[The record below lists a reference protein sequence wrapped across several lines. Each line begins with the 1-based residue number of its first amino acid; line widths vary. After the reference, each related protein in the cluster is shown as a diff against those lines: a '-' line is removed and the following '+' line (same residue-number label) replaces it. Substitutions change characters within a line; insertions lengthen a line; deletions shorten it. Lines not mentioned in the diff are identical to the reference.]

1 MHNVEKSA
9 TWDSGRTVLVP
20 SELRPAVP
28 AAAILLLAAF
38 AAAFGP
44 ALPSSLAG
52 LRTLG
57 PYVVLSLGVLFA
69 LNFNRG
75 RALILLASLLAAY
88 AGYDY
93 AQGLGGFAQK
103 AVYTALVVLVPVN
116 ALLAMALP
124 ERGVLYYGSYRWVVL
139 LGFEAL
145 LILWIAAAGRSELSG
160 LAWQG
165 LLEHWLF
172 RSPPTPLAGRLIFAA
187 AMVVAIW
194 RAWPK
199 HTPLDL
205 GLVAALASFFI
216 AAEWARSAS
225 VFAAFLTA
233 AGVIV
238 LVAFVQ
244 ESHRLAFRDEL
255 TGLPGRRALDER
267 MRALGPN
274 YVIAMADVDHFKG
287 FNDTHG
293 HDVGD
298 QVLKLVAARLA
309 EVGGDGEAFR
319 YGGEEF
325 CVLFGDKTLKQ
336 ALPYLEAIRA
346 SVQHYKM
353 AVRSDERPRHQDTGI
368 RRRGDA
374 EPANML
380 SVTISIGAAGP
391 EVERQPPAQVL
402 KAADEALYR
411 AKKAGRNRLST

>member
-1 MHNVEKSA
+1 
-9 TWDSGRTVLVP
+9 LVP

-28 AAAILLLAAF
+28 AAAILLLAAL
-38 AAAFGP
+38 AAAFAP

-57 PYVVLSLGVLFA
+57 PYVVLALGVLFA
-69 LNFNRG
+69 LRFNRG

-88 AGYDY
+88 AGYFY
-93 AQGLGGFAQK
+93 AQGLGGFAAK

-124 ERGVLYYGSYRWVVL
+124 ERGVLYYGSYRWLVL
-139 LGFEAL
+139 LGGEAL
-145 LILWIAAAGRSELSG
+145 LVLWIAAAGRSTLSG

-165 LLEHWLF
+165 LLEHWMF
-172 RSPPTPLAGRLIFAA
+172 RSPPTPLAGRTIFAA
-187 AMVVAIW
+187 ALVVAIW

-199 HTPLDL
+199 HTPLDF
-205 GLVAALASFFI
+205 GLVAALVSFFI
-216 AAEWARSAS
+216 AAEWAGSPAVFSA
-225 VFAAFLTA
+225 FMTA

-255 TGLPGRRALDER
+255 TGLPGRRALDEAL
-267 MRALGPN
+267 RAMGPR

-293 HDVGD
+293 HDIGD
-298 QVLKLVAARLA
+298 QVLKLVAARLD
-309 EVGGDGEAFR
+309 EVGGGGRAFR

-325 CVLFGDKTLKQ
+325 CVLFHDKSLKE
-336 ALPYLEAIRA
+336 ALPYLEAIRG
-346 SVQHYKM
+346 SVERYKM
-353 AVRSDERPRHQDTGI
+353 AVRGDERPRAQEAGI
-368 RRRGDA
+368 RRRGDSI
-374 EPANML
+374 PAKML
-380 SVTISIGAAGP
+380 SVTISIGAAEP
-391 EVERQPPAQVL
+391 ELERQPPLQVL

-411 AKKAGRNRLST
+411 AKKGGRNRVSP

>member
-1 MHNVEKSA
+1 M
-9 TWDSGRTVLVP
+9 VP
-20 SELRPAVP
+20 SELKPAVP
-28 AAAILLLAAF
+28 AAAILLLAAL
-38 AAAFGP
+38 AVWFGP
-44 ALPSSLAG
+44 SLPASLAG

-57 PYVVLSLGVLFA
+57 PYVVLALGVLFA
-69 LNFNRG
+69 LRFNRG
-75 RALILLASLLAAY
+75 RALILLSSLLAAY
-88 AGYDY
+88 AGYHY
-93 AQGLGGFAQK
+93 AQGLGGFAAK

-116 ALLAMALP
+116 ALAAMALP
-124 ERGVLYYGSYRWVVL
+124 ERGVLYYGSYRWLVL

-172 RSPPTPLAGRLIFAA
+172 RSPPTPLAGRLVFAA
-187 AMVVAIW
+187 AFVVAVW

-199 HTPLDL
+199 HTPLDI
-205 GLVAALASFFI
+205 GLAAALASFFI
-216 AAEWARSAS
+216 AAEWAESAS
-225 VFAAFLTA
+225 VFGAFMTA
-233 AGVIV
+233 AGAVV
-238 LVAFVQ
+238 LLAFVQ

-267 MRALGPN
+267 LRALGPR

-293 HDVGD
+293 HDIGD

-309 EVGGDGEAFR
+309 EVGGGGEAYR

-325 CVLFGDKTLKQ
+325 SVLFGDKTLNE
-336 ALPYLEAIRA
+336 ALPYLERTRSSIERY
-346 SVQHYKM
+346 QM
-353 AVRSDERPRHQDTGI
+353 AVRGDERPRQQEAGI
-368 RRRGDA
+368 RRRSDSV
-374 EPANML
+374 PAKML

-411 AKKAGRNRLST
+411 AKNDGRNRVST

>member
-1 MHNVEKSA
+1 
-9 TWDSGRTVLVP
+9 VP
-20 SELRPAVP
+20 SELKPALAP
-28 AAAILLLAAF
+28 AAILLLAAL
-38 AAAFGP
+38 AAAVGP
-44 ALPSSLAG
+44 SLPTSLEG

-57 PYVVLSLGVLFA
+57 PFVVLALGVAFA
-69 LNFNRG
+69 LRFNRG
-75 RALILLASLLAAY
+75 RALIILASLFAAY
-88 AGYDY
+88 AGYQY
-93 AQGLGGFAQK
+93 ALTLGGFAQK
-103 AVYTALVVLVPVN
+103 AVYTALVVIVPLN
-116 ALLAMALP
+116 ALAAMALP
-124 ERGVLYYGSYRWVVL
+124 ERGVLYYGSYRWAVL
-139 LGFEAL
+139 IGGEAL

-187 AMVVAIW
+187 AFIAALW

-199 HTPLDL
+199 HTPLDI
-205 GLVAALASFFI
+205 GIAAALAAFFI
-216 AAEWARSAS
+216 AAEWAVSPN
-225 VFAAFLTA
+225 VFGVFMSA

-267 MRALGPN
+267 LRALGPH

-293 HDVGD
+293 HDIGD

-309 EVGGDGEAFR
+309 EAGGGAEAFR

-325 CVLFGDKTLKQ
+325 CMLFRDKTLRE
-336 ALPYLEAIRA
+336 ALPYLEHTRA
-346 SVQHYKM
+346 AVEHYKM
-353 AVRSDERPRHQDTGI
+353 AIRSDERPRHQDAGI
-368 RRRGDA
+368 RRRGDSV
-374 EPANML
+374 PTKIL
-380 SVTISIGAAGP
+380 SVTISIGGAEP
-391 EVERQPPAQVL
+391 EVERQPPVQVL

-411 AKKAGRNRLST
+411 AKKGGRNRVAT